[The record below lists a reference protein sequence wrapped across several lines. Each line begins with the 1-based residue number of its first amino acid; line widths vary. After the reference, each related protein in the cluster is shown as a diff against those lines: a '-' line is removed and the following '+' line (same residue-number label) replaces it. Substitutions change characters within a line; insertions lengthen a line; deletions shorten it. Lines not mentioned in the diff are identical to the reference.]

1 MSVCRPPEDRHF
13 AGRRLAAKFALDLV
27 INFWRRRNVASSV
40 RPIAQPGVTLLFR
53 MFWLLAAMVILT
65 VSQAMAQTSWS
76 GPNGGIMVDAGGF
89 HVELLVKNTEYRVNV
104 FDHVDKP
111 IPVAAATAVATVM
124 VGDDKEKLSLQP
136 VSANTFSGTG
146 TMKRS
151 GAAKVLI
158 LLKVPDQATAIAR
171 FDVP

>member
-1 MSVCRPPEDRHF
+1 
-13 AGRRLAAKFALDLV
+13 
-27 INFWRRRNVASSV
+27 
-40 RPIAQPGVTLLFR
+40 LLFR
-53 MFWLLAAMVILT
+53 LFWSVAAMAALL
-65 VSQAMAQTSWS
+65 SSHAWAQNSWT

-111 IPVAAATAVATVM
+111 ILVAQATAVATVM

-136 VSANTFSGTG
+136 VASNTFSGTG

>member
-1 MSVCRPPEDRHF
+1 LTLF
-13 AGRRLAAKFALDLV
+13 FRLFWSIAAVLV
-27 INFWRRRNVASSV
+27 SLS
-40 RPIAQPGVTLLFR
+40 
-53 MFWLLAAMVILT
+53 
-65 VSQAMAQTSWS
+65 SQALAQQTSWQ
-76 GPNGGIMVDAGGF
+76 GPNGGIMVDAAGF
-89 HVELLVKNTEYRVNV
+89 HVELLVKNSEYRVNV

-111 IPVAAATAVATVM
+111 ILVAQATAVATVM

-136 VSANTFSGTG
+136 VAANTFADTG

-158 LLKVPDQATAIAR
+158 LLHVPDQATAIAR

>member
-1 MSVCRPPEDRHF
+1 
-13 AGRRLAAKFALDLV
+13 
-27 INFWRRRNVASSV
+27 
-40 RPIAQPGVTLLFR
+40 LLFR
-53 MFWLLAAMVILT
+53 LFWSVAAMVALLGPH
-65 VSQAMAQTSWS
+65 AWAQNSWS

-111 IPVAAATAVATVM
+111 ILVASATAVATVM

-136 VSANTFSGTG
+136 VAANTFSGTG

>member
-1 MSVCRPPEDRHF
+1 
-13 AGRRLAAKFALDLV
+13 
-27 INFWRRRNVASSV
+27 
-40 RPIAQPGVTLLFR
+40 
-53 MFWLLAAMVILT
+53 MVIL
-65 VSQAMAQTSWS
+65 VASQAIAQTSWS

-111 IPVAAATAVATVM
+111 ILVAQATAVATVM

-136 VSANTFSGTG
+136 VAANTFSGTG

-171 FDVP
+171 FDLP